1 MILKRGLNKGASA
14 IALLIAVYIHVRG
27 MKCL

>member
-14 IALLIAVYIHVRG
+14 IALLIAIYIYIRG
-27 MKCL
+27 IRCL